1 MNTITIFNHIVDIRV
16 NDYYISTTKTYIS
29 YSVIIDSLIR
39 SKYSASDI
47 EAIVNN
53 YLLDN
58 TNEDY
63 IKEFNAMQEWRKE
76 AKHIANKVIDYIK
89 NENLLEKPDGI
100 YEIED

>member
-1 MNTITIFNHIVDIRV
+1 MIIIKEVNNILINYILFHRYELVYNTIIEKH
-16 NDYYISTTKTYIS
+16 
-29 YSVIIDSLIR
+29 IR

-63 IKEFNAMQEWRKE
+63 IKEFNKMQEWRKE
-76 AKHIANKVIDYIK
+76 AKRIANKVIDYIK
-89 NENLLEKPDGI
+89 NENLLEKPDGS